1 MNVRQII
8 GQKPIKSVATISAN
22 ETLGRA
28 ASELASKKIGA
39 LVVSEAG
46 ASVEGILSERDL
58 VRRMASDG
66 AACGAILV
74 SEAMIAK
81 VITCAPSDTA
91 VSVLQRMTEG
101 RFRHMPVV
109 EDGALIGLISIGDV
123 VKARMD
129 EIEMENQAMEDMI
142 KGV

>member
-22 ETLGRA
+22 ETLSRA

-58 VRRMASDG
+58 VRRSVDRDVQGQCHLSLFGCMLAGTWARG
-66 AACGAILV
+66 ACSLKYGGIL
-74 SEAMIAK
+74 
-81 VITCAPSDTA
+81 
-91 VSVLQRMTEG
+91 
-101 RFRHMPVV
+101 RFQV
-109 EDGALIGLISIGDV
+109 G
-123 VKARMD
+123 
-129 EIEMENQAMEDMI
+129 
-142 KGV
+142 